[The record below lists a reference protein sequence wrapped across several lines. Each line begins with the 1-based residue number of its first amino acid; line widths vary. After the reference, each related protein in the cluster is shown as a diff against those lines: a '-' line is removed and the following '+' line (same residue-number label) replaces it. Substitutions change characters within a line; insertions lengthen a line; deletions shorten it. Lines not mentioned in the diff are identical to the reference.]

1 MTPTATRLNMRLDER
16 YLWFHNQWFFKW
28 HHIGAGSSA
37 DIDTFDGRQ
46 AHYGGIKFSG
56 SARDVYWWAIVR
68 GAKKEVIE
76 QFAWVEEAVRNYA
89 PAVAIQAIDEC
100 AVALV
105 SFVGKLR
112 RTAIEKDRILRGDG
126 INFPAEHDSGNWGDV
141 SDRAI
146 VKQAEALKAA
156 LFPSASTSAP
166 AGVKAASTSSP
177 APRAYQVA
185 LSFAGE
191 QRVYVRE
198 VARHL
203 VARGVAVFYDEF
215 EATNLWGKDGV
226 EYFHKVFA
234 EDARYAVM
242 FISEAY
248 VAKKWTRHE
257 RRSALSR
264 AISANDEYLLP
275 VRFDDTPVPG
285 IPDTLQYLRAADF
298 DPSALAV
305 KICEKLGI
313 GSASAKLS
321 DVAPPAAHAK
331 VGEVTFDYSAC
342 SGRFLIGSGPLT
354 FETKWSKGSDQRIHL
369 YNDPPSIEGV
379 AIAKGASEIAAVSDA
394 STFDFTSRSRS
405 LAVGEIAILRN
416 SNGFYAA
423 LQIIDIQDDT
433 RGAPQDSLT
442 FRYIIQTDGTA
453 DFAQLRGTEEAS
465 SGDTV
470 SV

>member
-1 MTPTATRLNMRLDER
+1 MTPTATRLHMRLDER

-56 SARDVYWWAIVR
+56 SPRNVYWWAIVR
-68 GAKKEVIE
+68 GTKKEVIE
-76 QFAWVEEAVRNYA
+76 QFTWVEEAVRNYS

-100 AVALV
+100 AGALM

-112 RTAIEKDRILRGDG
+112 RAAIEKDRILRGDG
-126 INFPAEHDSGNWGDV
+126 INFPAEHDSGNWEDV
-141 SDRAI
+141 SDQAI

-156 LFPSASTSAP
+156 LFPPAP
-166 AGVKAASTSSP
+166 EAMPPAVKADATASA

-191 QRVYVRE
+191 QRAYVRE

-226 EYFHKVFA
+226 EYFHKVFTK
-234 EDARYAVM
+234 DARHAVM

-264 AISANDEYLLP
+264 AISADDEYLLP
-275 VRFDDTPVPG
+275 VRFDDTPLPG

-298 DPSALAV
+298 SPAALTV

-313 GSASAKLS
+313 GAGSAKAS
-321 DVAPPAAHAK
+321 DIAPPAAHAT
-331 VGEVTFDYSAC
+331 VGEVTFDYSAYN
-342 SGRFLIGSGPLT
+342 GGFLIGSGPFT
-354 FETKWSKGSDQRIHL
+354 FETKWSKASNERIHL
-369 YNDPPSIEGV
+369 YNDPPSIDGV
-379 AIAKGASEIAAVSDA
+379 AIAKGAGEIAAISDA
-394 STFDFTSRSRS
+394 SAFDFTSRSRS
-405 LAVGEIAILRN
+405 PAVGEIAILRN

-423 LQIIDIQDDT
+423 IQIVDIQDDT
-433 RGAPQDSLT
+433 RDASQDSLT
-442 FRYIIQTDGTA
+442 FRYVIQTDGTA
-453 DFAQLRGTEEAS
+453 DFGRLQSTEAS
-465 SGDTV
+465 QSDAV
-470 SV
+470 SS